1 MRTIKVEKYW
11 EKRCDARAMVGRV
24 VRSVTVMV
32 ALDGCYLWR
41 CKSERKKTMS
51 AKVLLVC
58 VRRRV
63 VDI

>member
-1 MRTIKVEKYW
+1 
-11 EKRCDARAMVGRV
+11 MVGRV

-51 AKVLLVC
+51 ANEVSLWKTPCGRYLGFYVMSTDVST
-58 VRRRV
+58 
-63 VDI
+63 